1 MTHRSTLARLL
12 FDSTFSS
19 SATQTTWRTIVA
31 AGAMIGAAHLASV
44 PSAFAEQQPPPP
56 AAGAPAVRAEPAP
69 PNGPVMTLD
78 QPTMDFGTIVAGK
91 KTTVEF
97 TFVNT
102 GTTPLKLDKKK
113 LKSSCKCLVASLPR
127 EPIAPGA
134 HGVVKATFTAPRTAG
149 DASHNLVIK
158 YVTDPAAKTEA
169 SAVLALTGTVEPKPK
184 RPRTPVV
191 PRNEGRGF
199 ILS

>member
-1 MTHRSTLARLL
+1 MSQRSAIARFL

-19 SATQTTWRTIVA
+19 SANQRTWRTIVA
-31 AGAMIGAAHLASV
+31 AGAMLGVTTLASA
-44 PSAFAEQQPPPP
+44 PADADDKKAPPPG
-56 AAGAPAVRAEPAP
+56 AGAPAIMAPPAP
-69 PNGPVMTLD
+69 TGPVMTLD
-78 QPTMDFGTIVAGK
+78 QPSIDFGTIDTGK

-102 GTTPLKLDKKK
+102 GTQPLKLEKKK
-113 LKSSCKCLVASLPR
+113 LKSTCRCLVAVLPR

-134 HGVVKATFTAPRTAG
+134 HGVIKATFTAPRTAG

-158 YVTDPAAKTEA
+158 YTTDPAAKAES
-169 SAVLALTGTVEPKPK
+169 SAVMSVVGVVRK
-184 RPRTPVV
+184 RPRTPQV
-191 PRNEGRGF
+191 PRVEGRGF